1 MKKAL
6 IVNLIGVGNGLMVVP
21 LLKTLDIS
29 FPKVKYYYVG
39 NPFFEIKYFKEKA
52 GLKNLDGSFD
62 ITWRSFP
69 RKKWP
74 AIIKFIKKINR
85 ITSVVEQ
92 ETVKIMNDVEEA
104 RSVVK
109 QHIGLVRGVA
119 SATVIKKIIEKIF
132 NKNKI

>member
-1 MKKAL
+1 MNDILMTNLFFFITATSSIL
-6 IVNLIGVGNGLMVVP
+6 ITIILII
-21 LLKTLDIS
+21 LL
-29 FPKVKYYYVG
+29 VYV
-39 NPFFEIKYFKEKA
+39 
-52 GLKNLDGSFD
+52 
-62 ITWRSFP
+62 
-69 RKKWP
+69 
-74 AIIKFIKKINR
+74 IKFIKKINR